1 MHVQS
6 TFIIHAQ
13 ITQYNTHGLT
23 RAQIP
28 LSFEESKMAARD
40 SQKTIHIDLL
50 KQGYTLAR
58 ARWPLV
64 PINFCFWATGK
75 SYFLHIDHNYAG
87 HQLDFTGSEHWT
99 PFNFP

>member
-6 TFIIHAQ
+6 TFITHAQ

-40 SQKTIHIDLL
+40 SQQTIHIDLL
-50 KQGYTLAR
+50 TQGCAV
-58 ARWPLV
+58 AEPGGPW
-64 PINFCFWATGK
+64 
-75 SYFLHIDHNYAG
+75 FL
-87 HQLDFTGSEHWT
+87 
-99 PFNFP
+99 